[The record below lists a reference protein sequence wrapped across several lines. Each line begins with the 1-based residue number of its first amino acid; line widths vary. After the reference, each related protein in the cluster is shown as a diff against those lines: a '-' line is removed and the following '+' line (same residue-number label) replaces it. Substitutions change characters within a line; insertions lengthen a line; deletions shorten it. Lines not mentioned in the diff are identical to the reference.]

1 MIAGSYTS
9 FEESPPEKAKQCK
22 DSKQK
27 NTQRKQQAKSQT
39 GQVQPPVQPGLVLL
53 EAGCSKPE
61 VWKQNLQSAGNE
73 NPNAKTHMDAET
85 AAQSCGKDLTTVI
98 VRNVPNRYTSEQLV
112 NEVIAAG
119 FENFDFFYLP
129 IDFNTKRNRGY
140 AFINFYSPI
149 IAQQFTLA
157 FHGRQLMRYRSKKVL
172 EIEPPRT
179 QRLQENV
186 AKHLKKDKK
195 DSLRINNQWFRAMVF
210 ISEDFK

>member
-9 FEESPPEKAKQCK
+9 FEESPLEKAKQYK
-22 DSKQK
+22 DSKRK
-27 NTQRKQQAKSQT
+27 NAKRRQQAKSQT
-39 GQVQPPVQPGLVLL
+39 VHVQTPVQPGLVLP
-53 EAGCSKPE
+53 ETGGSKPE
-61 VWKQNLQSAGNE
+61 VSKRNPQSAEDE
-73 NPNAKTHMDAET
+73 NPNAKTHMDDET
-85 AAQSCGKDLTTVI
+85 AVQSFGKDLTTVI

-112 NEVIAAG
+112 NEAIAAG

-157 FHGRQLMRYRSKKVL
+157 FHGRQLTRYRSKKVL
-172 EIEPPRT
+172 EIAPAAT
-179 QRLQENV
+179 QGLQENMT
-186 AKHLKKDKK
+186 KHLKKEHC
-195 DSLRINNQWFRAMVF
+195 RINNQWFRAMVF